1 MKIRN
6 YFLSIL
12 TMYLLLAGN
21 LLAQK
26 AVQLTPLWKTD
37 VKSFLENSPVLA
49 HLTGSDESQV
59 IVAGREDLIALDSNG
74 GELWR
79 YRSSG
84 RYMMSPSV
92 LEIKGKSTLI
102 FTSDNSGNLRCH
114 NSKGRVVWET
124 KLAAATSWSAPILT
138 DLNEDG
144 HYLVI
149 QGDESGAIY
158 AFDALTGKPVWKTVI
173 KGKPSGGAVG
183 DLDGQK
189 GLEIAYL
196 TTDGF
201 LTVLHSDG
209 SPYWEQN
216 IGGTSQTWG
225 TAAPVIFVAADGSP
239 RIFAASNDGDAYAFA
254 GSGKQLWKKSVKGA
268 VAATLSAG
276 DIDQDG
282 VADLFLITQLGVI
295 YRFTE
300 NGQLLWNIDMQGRTL
315 GSGSIIDLN
324 GDGKLEYIFCT
335 QDGHLQAL
343 DLHGTPV
350 FDYNFGHRTINATP
364 AFGQVSKKS
373 AGLEMVI
380 AGGESGLVYCFR
392 SSAPDQA
399 KQQWTTYGGNEK
411 KQNFR
416 GGLVSSS
423 QLSMIPIHLNWNE
436 LYLGEDICFDL
447 YNPNSTDELIS
458 AEASCTHPDG
468 KYQSVTSKLAGHH
481 SQIFLPFNGLAPGN
495 YHFKWSLSSP
505 TGKLLLAGERDINL
519 TPFLNEKNIVQ
530 ASLHHLK
537 EMSDLALSKRPDL
550 AESLSQ
556 EAAAIDR
563 QSEQLQPLQELS
575 LAGNQPEKFDIV
587 EMSAALTRKA
597 KKAIQ
602 VAELADASLNLASNT
617 TLLPFEGELW
627 ESRMREDAL
636 PVKAELKIA
645 LSRTMVTGE
654 NEPVS
659 LNLFN
664 LLGREIT
671 ARIVTDSL
679 PAGFRITLQHAVP
692 TVDGLGKL
700 AWDALPEMDESST
713 LSIPSR
719 SSKEI
724 WINILC
730 APTIKSGHYKIPI
743 VIQALNGAEVLN
755 GPKSPQSVA
764 APVVRVEIN
773 LEVLNFKMAPK
784 GTLRLCAWGNYD
796 AASIRDLLDHENT
809 VFIVPQGKSTGNSTL
824 YDFSDQNKI
833 VDELKGNDA
842 FVLISGIPDMIS
854 EEHMDQTS
862 EKLNTYL
869 EKLTEHLASKGVDK
883 KHFAFYPYDEPGGT
897 GWTLVNKVVD
907 FAKLVKAKDP
917 ELLVYVD
924 GGGEAPMFK
933 SMQPYVDIW
942 CLGYNV
948 LPEKSPV
955 MDIVRKDPGG
965 ALWTYD
971 CSYSYARPVGP
982 NIKNINL
989 VGQYRISA
997 LAAFRWNATGIGY
1010 WSYNLGDDL
1019 WGRVALEY
1027 PLVYKGITKPI
1038 DSRRWEAVRES
1049 VEDYRI
1055 LVSIKALLDDK
1066 SANIR
1071 PETRKKADQLF
1082 RNLTSLIDQ
1091 SDKEMKMG
1099 MSRAVMDV
1107 TNSEEAI
1114 RQLRKELME
1123 CVKSFANE

>member
-1 MKIRN
+1 MKLRR
-6 YFLSIL
+6 YALSSL
-12 TMYLLLAGN
+12 TICLLLTGN

-26 AVQLTPLWKTD
+26 SVQLNPLWKTD

-49 HLTGSDESQV
+49 HLTGSTESQV
-59 IVAGREDLIALDSNG
+59 IVAGREDLIALDGNG

-92 LEIKGKSTLI
+92 LEMKGKPALI
-102 FTSDNSGNLRCH
+102 FTSDNAGNLRCH
-114 NSKGRVVWET
+114 NNKGTVVWET
-124 KLAAATSWSAPILT
+124 KLAAATSWSAPILA
-138 DLNEDG
+138 DLKDDG

-149 QGDESGAIY
+149 QGDESGTIS
-158 AFDALTGKPVWKTVI
+158 AFDALTGMPVWKSVI

-201 LTVLHSDG
+201 LTVLHGDG
-209 SPYWEQN
+209 SPYWEEN

-225 TAAPVIFVAADGSP
+225 TAAPVIFVAADSSTK
-239 RIFAASNDGDAYAFA
+239 IFAASNDGSAFCYS
-254 GSGKQLWKKSVKGA
+254 GSGKQLWKKNVKGA

-300 NGQLLWNIDMQGRTL
+300 SGQQLWNIDMQGRTL
-315 GSGSIIDLN
+315 GSGSILDLN
-324 GDGKLEYIFCT
+324 GNGQLEYIFCT

-343 DLHGTPV
+343 DLHGSPV
-350 FDYNFGHRTINATP
+350 FDYNFGHRTINVTP
-364 AFGQVSKKS
+364 AFGEISKKS
-373 AGLEMVI
+373 PGLEMVI
-380 AGGESGLVYCFR
+380 AGGESGLLYCFR
-392 SSAPDQA
+392 SSSPEQA

-411 KQNFR
+411 KQNFQ
-416 GGLVSSS
+416 GGLRSSS
-423 QLSMIPIHLNWNE
+423 QLSMNPIHLNWNE
-436 LYLGEDICFDL
+436 LYLGEEVCFDL
-447 YNPNSTDELIS
+447 FNPNSTDELIS

-481 SQIFLPFNGLAPGN
+481 SRIFLPFNGLAPGI
-495 YHFKWSLSSP
+495 YKFKWSLTTP
-505 TGKLLLAGERDINL
+505 TGKLLLSGERDINL
-519 TPFLNEKNIVQ
+519 TPFLNEKTIVQ
-530 ASLHHLK
+530 AGMKRLMETSN
-537 EMSDLALSKRPDL
+537 LAATKRPDL
-550 AESLSQ
+550 AESLAQ
-556 EAAAIDR
+556 EAASLDR
-563 QSEQLQPLQELS
+563 QFKLLQPLEELS
-575 LAGNQPEKFDIV
+575 LAGNQTEKFDIA
-587 EMSAALTRKA
+587 EMCSTLTQKA
-597 KKAIQ
+597 KKALKI
-602 VAELADASLNLASNT
+602 AELADASLKLASNT
-617 TLLPFEGELW
+617 TLLPFEGKLW
-627 ESRMREDAL
+627 ESRWREEVL
-636 PVKAELKIA
+636 PGKAESSIT
-645 LSRTMVTGE
+645 LSRSMVTGE
-654 NEPVS
+654 NEPAS

-679 PAGFRITLQHAVP
+679 PEGLRISLKHSVP
-692 TVDGLGKL
+692 TIDGLGKPS
-700 AWDALPEMDESST
+700 WDALPEMDESRT
-713 LSIPSR
+713 LTIPSLT
-719 SSKEI
+719 SKEI
-724 WINILC
+724 WINI
-730 APTIKSGHYKIPI
+730 ATSVSTKPGHYKIPI
-743 VIQALNGAEVLN
+743 LIQALNGADVLN

-764 APVVRVEIN
+764 LPVVRAEIN
-773 LEVLNFKMAPK
+773 LEVLDFKMAPK

-796 AASIRDLLDHENT
+796 AASIRDLLEHENT
-809 VFIVPQGKSTGNSTL
+809 VFIVPQGKSTGSSTV
-824 YDFSDQNKI
+824 YDFSDQDKI
-833 VDELKGNDA
+833 VDELKGNDV
-842 FVLISGIPDMIS
+842 FVLISGIPDVIS
-854 EEHMDQTS
+854 EEHMDKTS
-862 EKLNTYL
+862 EKLSTYL

-897 GWTLVNKVVD
+897 GWTLINKVVD

-933 SMQPYVDIW
+933 AMQPYVDVW

-955 MDIVRKDPGG
+955 MDIVRKDPGS

-989 VGQYRISA
+989 VGQFRISA

-1055 LVSIKALLDDK
+1055 LKSIRATLENK
-1066 SANIR
+1066 SVNLS
-1071 PETRKKADQLF
+1071 PETRKEAEKLF
-1082 RNLTSLIDQ
+1082 QNITFLVDQ
-1091 SDKEMKMG
+1091 SDKEMKLG

-1114 RQLRKELME
+1114 CRLRMELME
-1123 CVKSFANE
+1123 CVKAILQK